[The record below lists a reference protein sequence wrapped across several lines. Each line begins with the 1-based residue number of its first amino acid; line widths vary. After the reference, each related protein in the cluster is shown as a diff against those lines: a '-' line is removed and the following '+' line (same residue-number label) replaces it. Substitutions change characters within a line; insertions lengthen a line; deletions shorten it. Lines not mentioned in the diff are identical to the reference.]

1 MIVNEDIYLS
11 RKELLF
17 YLAWILFLVT
27 LILDQTMWTAAYPI
41 LGTILKL
48 GRYGSYAIGMVNI
61 FLDSFERKKFLGLM
75 VMIGVSVLCF
85 LSNSN
90 MTMVLY
96 MVFFVSAYELDG
108 DRFLKVTVSVQAFLL
123 AFVVLCSQIGLVED
137 YIFTPESRLRH
148 GLGFSWTTTS
158 AILFLFIAFEYIAV
172 RKDKI
177 KYIEILLLEGA
188 GFILYELTNSRMAF
202 ALCSVFLL
210 LVAFAKLLDFK
221 FYITGFF
228 KKLFILVPGALCALA
243 IAIHAFYD
251 PSSALWEKLNDFLSG
266 RLKLGK
272 EGIADYGISLFGTP
286 ITWVGYSAKQQVVDN
301 YNYVDCSYLRILLEY
316 GIIFLLIVV
325 AIFTIVVYKSIKSE
339 NYFLLWSVVFMLILS
354 ITEPRLMNLS
364 FNPFSIL
371 VVCQIASSLGT
382 KEPCTTMS
390 MKRNYGFLNINAKNN
405 KEVAKL

>member
-1 MIVNEDIYLS
+1 MIVNEDTYLS

-17 YLAWILFLVT
+17 YVAWILFLAT
-27 LILDQTMWTAAYPI
+27 LILDQTMWTADYPI
-41 LGTILKL
+41 LGTLLKL

-61 FLDSFERKKFLGLM
+61 FLDNFEKKSFFGLM

-85 LSNSN
+85 VSNTN

-108 DRFLKVTVSVQAFLL
+108 DRFLKVTAVVQGFLL
-123 AFVVLCSQIGLVED
+123 VFVVLCSQIGLVED

-158 AILFLFIAFEYIAV
+158 AILFLFIVFEYIAI
-172 RKDKI
+172 RKEKI
-177 KYIEILLLEGA
+177 KYIEILALEA
-188 GFILYELTNSRMAF
+188 VAYVLYELTNSRMVF
-202 ALCSVFLL
+202 ALCSGFLL
-210 LVAFAKLLDFK
+210 LMAAVKFFRFK
-221 FYITGFF
+221 FPITSFF
-228 KKLFILVPGALCALA
+228 RQLFVLVPGALCVLA
-243 IAIHAFYD
+243 VAIHAFYD
-251 PSSALWEKLNDFLSG
+251 PNSALWEKLNGFLSG
-266 RLKLGK
+266 RLQLGK

-286 ITWVGYSAKQQVVDN
+286 ITWVGYSAKQQVIDN

-316 GIIFLLIVV
+316 GIIFLVIVV

-339 NYFLLWSVVFMLILS
+339 NYFLLWSVVFVLILS

-371 VVCQIASSLGT
+371 VVCQIAASHQ
-382 KEPCTTMS
+382 KEERSTPMTI
-390 MKRNYGFLNINAKNN
+390 KQNYGFLNINAKNN